1 MLRHTPLRGQH
12 FVEVQRQHEVKHEIE
27 KQKKP
32 THYTSGLVDEHP
44 VFIFGKTAYL
54 LPKTF
59 SWALQSSSLPQEY
72 IAAKAIKKCRSE
84 KPILYHPAAGL
95 VVFDYVGSD
104 ILACSVLGFKDG
116 KFTFPFSSD
125 GYNLT
130 ARINPDNTLSIK
142 GTRPSYLCG
151 AFITP
156 FEYVYSDKNAEAV
169 LLPPIQQS
177 FTTSTHI
184 TYALEIENKTGTPYK
199 ITLPENTKVTITKYI
214 NTPNCFFI
222 ESELGS
228 GWIYHQPLENENNFY
243 YGELCQ
249 HFCVAIGCESVLCI
263 EDHRDEPERG
273 DHRTVVQVERL
284 AHALVRQVRQ
294 IENHAVLLHHA
305 EQGAAVVSQR
315 TIRAGADGV
324 LVLPV
329 VHEVDHAQPAVKPR
343 RRIVGAGLAL
353 VLLWLLLFL
362 ANNI

>member
-1 MLRHTPLRGQH
+1 MQRSFKLHVLVLYLLLGFTAISQQQTPTILGPVDESSLNSYSHNFCKYSRN
-12 FVEVQRQHEVKHEIE
+12 EIFARLGYGFKNKDLNLYFSE
-27 KQKKP
+27 QPWYKKDENATITLNLDQKRYIALFQKIENKKTAKQF
-32 THYTSGLVDEHP
+32 TSGLVDEHP

-84 KPILYHPAAGL
+84 KPILYHPSAGL
-95 VVFDYVGSD
+95 VVFDYLGSD

-125 GYNLT
+125 GYNLK
-130 ARINPDNTLSIK
+130 ARINPDNTLSIT

-156 FEYVYSDKNAEAV
+156 FEYVYSDKKAEAV

-184 TYALEIENKTGTPYK
+184 TYALEIENKVGPPYK

-228 GWIYHQPLENENNFY
+228 GWFYHQPLEGGNSFY
-243 YGELCQ
+243 HGELCQ
-249 HFCVAIGCESVLCI
+249 HFY
-263 EDHRDEPERG
+263 
-273 DHRTVVQVERL
+273 
-284 AHALVRQVRQ
+284 LV
-294 IENHAVLLHHA
+294 
-305 EQGAAVVSQR
+305 G
-315 TIRAGADGV
+315 
-324 LVLPV
+324 
-329 VHEVDHAQPAVKPR
+329 
-343 RRIVGAGLAL
+343 
-353 VLLWLLLFL
+353 
-362 ANNI
+362 